1 MPTLKELEH
10 VQRQW
15 KDDFALNSLM
25 RRELREEKKV
35 TKEQADSDQKFL
47 DKWNINVSLVREHE
61 VDVKIA
67 SMYKFNSLDTNTND
81 EEFSEEARAS
91 KRKSIGLESIFESQ
105 KNAKR
110 LVSSSSSK
118 QLQIKGLVTK
128 LNRSLQEKQLEKN
141 DLDSNDKFFNTSK
154 VASAAEELDCDSLKL
169 KLAKFIRPSVSSSGT
184 SGAVGSSSLVSNCY
198 GDSGEESSS
207 N

>member
-105 KNAKR
+105 KNVKR

-154 VASAAEELDCDSLKL
+154 VASVAEELDCDSLKL
-169 KLAKFIRPSVSSSGT
+169 KLAKFISPSV
-184 SGAVGSSSLVSNCY
+184 
-198 GDSGEESSS
+198 
-207 N
+207 